1 MKLKIDINAPENQ
14 TVIAGAIGLGIALVI
29 YGMFVMKPLIGSIAA
44 LSQKENALKAQLQN
58 AQVMAKDKDKL
69 AAEVKVI
76 EGRIVFL
83 ESRLPTQV
91 DVAQVLEQLIKI
103 GKETDITFVSLEPQE
118 IKRIAVNEQSAGYAQ
133 ITIKLN
139 LRTGYHAFGKFVTA
153 IENSQRFMSVDKI
166 KIVSSQNDQNRHDI
180 GVVVNAY
187 ALEGNRNAPLA
198 P

>member
-44 LSQKENALKAQLQN
+44 LSQKENALRMQVQN
-58 AQVMAKDKDKL
+58 AQVMARDKDKL
-69 AAEVKVI
+69 SEEVREI
-76 EGRIVFL
+76 EKKIVFL

-153 IENSQRFMSVDKI
+153 IENSQRFMSVDTI